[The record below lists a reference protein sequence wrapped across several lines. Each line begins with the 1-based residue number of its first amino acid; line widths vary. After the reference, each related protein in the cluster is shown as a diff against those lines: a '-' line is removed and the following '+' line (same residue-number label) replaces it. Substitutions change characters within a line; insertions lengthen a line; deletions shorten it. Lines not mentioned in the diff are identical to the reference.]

1 MTVMS
6 HTRRA
11 VAALFLVSVSGS
23 SFVAAAPLAKT
34 AVLMPLQAVALPE
47 ELRRGVE
54 ADIRKALPSHAVQ
67 ALPEGEAAE
76 LLRAIESA
84 GVVCAD
90 KSEECVVRVGALA
103 AVDLV
108 VAGTLS
114 SSPTGAVMLE
124 LVLFDVAAM
133 QARARSTIALDVS
146 SATARQASVGQAVVS
161 VMKPEAWR
169 GFLKVAVKQP
179 GASIVVDGVPRGF
192 SPLPQP
198 ITIVPG
204 PHEVWVALEGFQTHR
219 ETVDVAYQKR
229 VELKVALVPGAS
241 SPVPITVPPLSPR
254 PASSSPSSSPSSSEA
269 PKAGRNAL
277 RVAVYEPTIAGVPE
291 RLAKIVSSY
300 VAAEV
305 RKRERT
311 SVLGGEELRSLMQS
325 STGKETLG
333 ECSEERCLS
342 EVADALGVDVVVLVQ
357 ITSVGDEL
365 FFGIR
370 RIDQANQEVKGAVS
384 ERVADVD
391 LAALLPLIGPAIERL
406 FPDAP
411 LRAGEKAGV
420 DDRAVRVLRPPPLP
434 PVVATSMFVVTGL
447 SVAATT
453 ALFVAA
459 DGERRSY
466 EELATR
472 ASAQAGSVLY
482 RDVVAEYDAVQ
493 SANTLAW
500 GLLGVSSLAFL
511 TSGILSVFSDWEGLA
526 DIQEAPR

>member
-90 KSEECVVRVGALA
+90 KSEECIVRVGALA

-133 QARARSTIALDVS
+133 QARARSAIALDVS

-229 VELKVALVPGAS
+229 VELKVALVAGAS

-254 PASSSPSSSPSSSEA
+254 PASSSPSSSEA
-269 PKAGRNAL
+269 PKAGRNTL
-277 RVAVYEPTIAGVPE
+277 RVAVYEPTVAGVPE

-453 ALFVAA
+453 ALFVASGGA
-459 DGERRSY
+459 RRGY
-466 EELATR
+466 EETAAR
-472 ASAQAGSVLY
+472 ASEQPGSVLY
-482 RDVVAEYDAVQ
+482 QDVVAEREAAQ
-493 SANTLAW
+493 SADALSLLSLGATTVALATSC
-500 GLLGVSSLAFL
+500 VLA
-511 TSGILSVFSDWEGLA
+511 VFSDWEGLA
-526 DIQEAPR
+526 NVQEAPP